1 MPEKWILIGKN
12 FEITLADEYCE
23 ALGIEVGDILLCTLM
38 KDKRSIKL
46 EKFSDQSLNDE
57 QIKAHGYL
65 CRVEELNPEDFE

>member
-12 FEITLADEYCE
+12 FEIPLADEYCE

-65 CRVEELNPEDFE
+65 CSAEELNPEDFE